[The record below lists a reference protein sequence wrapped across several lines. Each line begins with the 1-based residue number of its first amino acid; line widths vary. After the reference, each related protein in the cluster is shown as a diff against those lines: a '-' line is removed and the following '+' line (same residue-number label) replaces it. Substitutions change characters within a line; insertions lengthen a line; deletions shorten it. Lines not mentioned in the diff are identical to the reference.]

1 MLSMNKTKE
10 TERNSVYNMKR
21 RTWLIAVLSALVLLC
36 TGCGKAPQPQGRTV
50 TDMKGRNIVLNGDV
64 TRVVALTAAD
74 CEILYAIGA
83 GDALVGRGEYCD
95 YPQAALSLPAV
106 QSGAGTNI
114 EQIIALTPQV
124 VFMDTMAQS
133 VEQIE
138 QLETAGIRVVVSDA
152 VNLEGVYDSISLIGR
167 VMSREQEAE
176 KVIGG
181 MKQSFQELS
190 DKAAAHADK
199 PSVYFEISPLKD
211 GLWTAGAG
219 TFMDEAASLLGA
231 KNVFGD
237 VTGWAGISEE
247 QVIQRDPGYIVTT
260 DKYSGTGPTPEQEIA
275 GRAGWGH
282 LRAVK
287 DGHILNL
294 SDDSLVRP
302 GPRLA
307 DGVKELYDFLY
318 AGK

>member
-21 RTWLIAVLSALVLLC
+21 RTWLIAVLTALVLLC

-95 YPQAALSLPAV
+95 YPRAALSLPAV

-133 VEQIE
+133 VEQ
-138 QLETAGIRVVVSDA
+138 
-152 VNLEGVYDSISLIGR
+152 ISLIGR

-237 VTGWAGISEE
+237 GTGWAGISEE

-275 GRAGWGH
+275 GRAGWWH

>member
-1 MLSMNKTKE
+1 
-10 TERNSVYNMKR
+10 
-21 RTWLIAVLSALVLLC
+21 
-36 TGCGKAPQPQGRTV
+36 
-50 TDMKGRNIVLNGDV
+50 
-64 TRVVALTAAD
+64 VVALTAAD

-152 VNLEGVYDSISLIGR
+152 VDLEGVYDSISLIGR

-176 KVIGG
+176 KVIDG

-190 DKAAAHADK
+190 DKATAHADK

-247 QVIQRDPGYIVTT
+247 QVIQRDPGYIVTA

-307 DGVKELYDFLY
+307 DGVKALYEFLY

>member
-1 MLSMNKTKE
+1 
-10 TERNSVYNMKR
+10 MKR
-21 RTWLIAVLSALVLLC
+21 KMRLIAVLTALILLC
-36 TGCGKAPQPQGRTV
+36 TGCGKAPQPQSRTV
-50 TDMKGRNIVLNGDV
+50 KDMKGRDIVLNGDV

-95 YPQAALSLPAV
+95 YPEAALSLPAV

-133 VEQIE
+133 VEQIDA
-138 QLETAGIRVVVSDA
+138 LEAAGVQVVVSDA
-152 VNLEGVYDSISLIGR
+152 VDLEGVYESISLIGT
-167 VMSREQEAE
+167 VMNRENKAAE
-176 KVIGG
+176 VIDG
-181 MKQSFQELS
+181 MKQTFQELS
-190 DKAAAHADK
+190 DKAAAHADN

-219 TFMDEAASLLGA
+219 TFMDEAATLLGA

-247 QVIQRDPGYIVTT
+247 QVIQRNPGYIVTT
-260 DKYSGTGPTPEQEIA
+260 TKYIGAGPTPEQEIA
-275 GRAGWGH
+275 GRVGWEH
-282 LRAVK
+282 LSAVK

-294 SDDSLVRP
+294 TDDSLTRP

-307 DGVKELYDFLY
+307 DGATQLYDFLY
-318 AGK
+318 AEK